1 MQGGCISFQ
10 VLRQQ
15 LRQLDQR
22 RRLQQQ
28 QQQLLQQQ
36 RGLGDLL
43 PSEEHHLK
51 IREDDAAFARQEID
65 SGDRLR
71 FLEGGLLVESFQTE
85 AAM

>member
-28 QQQLLQQQ
+28 QQQQQ

>member
-28 QQQLLQQQ
+28 QQLLLQQQ